1 MTDKCIQETLALSVE
16 QLGMSLTR
24 MGKDAE
30 TVRFLDDIDATFSMD
45 SRSSDAHQRM
55 SIELNSQPV
64 VFRASY
70 RDITLIS
77 AIVSKAIELYSQS
90 TEKSVVEQSTSTD
103 SIVASGSTQDQR
115 PATSRVTKR
124 SGSHGQA
131 IGNANIVVS
140 KEEVSCLEKYGSRYL
155 TYFSILKFKC
165 SCEGFR
171 LVLIGDL
178 HEQPM
183 LHLKVK
189 PFVLSA
195 KDWSGEVRLICIGS
209 SHILTIT

>member
-1 MTDKCIQETLALSVE
+1 MTDKCIQETVALSVE

-90 TEKSVVEQSTSTD
+90 TEKSAVEQSTSTD

-115 PATSRVTKR
+115 PTTSRVTKR

-155 TYFSILKFKC
+155 TCF
-165 SCEGFR
+165 
-171 LVLIGDL
+171 
-178 HEQPM
+178 
-183 LHLKVK
+183 
-189 PFVLSA
+189 
-195 KDWSGEVRLICIGS
+195 
-209 SHILTIT
+209 